1 MPQLTRDEL
10 ERLNNASGC
19 EIPGTVS
26 VSRTAILE
34 SGLTALQQ
42 LGAAHIC
49 AVCIPRGGSC
59 CSGCQHLLPGVGCQ
73 KRNVSCTAWLCGFLK
88 YMLYETGLLR
98 QWNSYWDQVPGLDFR
113 VDFTPD
119 QVTIS
124 DSLHLP
130 DLNELS
136 EALSYDLEELSQLHS
151 EVGYILELR
160 EKLDRYIDR
169 WLDCDAVANPT
180 TARYLQRSIKQL
192 TASFHRFHYL
202 RANRNYTPNSHS

>member
-10 ERLNNASGC
+10 EQLNNAQEC
-19 EIPGTVS
+19 EIPGTAS
-26 VSRTAILE
+26 VSRATILE
-34 SGLTALQQ
+34 SGLSALQQ

-73 KRNVSCTAWLCGFLK
+73 MRNVSCTAWLCGFLK

-98 QWNSYWDQVPGLDFR
+98 QWNSYWDQIPGLDFR
-113 VDFTPD
+113 VDYTPD

-136 EALSYDLEELSQLHS
+136 EALSYDLEELSQLHT

-169 WLDCDAVANPT
+169 WLDCDAAANPT

-192 TASFHRFHYL
+192 TAPFHRFHYL
-202 RANRNYTPNSHS
+202 REKRN